1 MNLCDTFVAAKTD
14 YRRVPTERLSHP
26 KDGALA
32 QQPKAERAP
41 HSAVVRPQAAGKS
54 RSTSPTL
61 VSAFV
66 SFAAGGSVFAMVIRQ
81 RGTAGRIWQRGQ
93 GTSIASSWRA
103 LNTKSVGLNQH
114 ARGAFFC
121 FLVQD
126 RLRASDVLHRDW
138 DWSAMALISLRVPDE
153 VAAELLGSGGYRRRQ
168 IRAVATPHR

>member
-1 MNLCDTFVAAKTD
+1 MNLCDSFVAAKTD

-54 RSTSPTL
+54 RSTSTML
-61 VSAFV
+61 VSVFV
-66 SFAAGGSVFAMVIRQ
+66 SFAADASVFTIITSSKRDHGRNLADRAAPVDHRFAVASPEQ
-81 RGTAGRIWQRGQ
+81 NEYWFEPTPRGT
-93 GTSIASSWRA
+93 
-103 LNTKSVGLNQH
+103 
-114 ARGAFFC
+114 FFC

-138 DWSAMALISLRVPDE
+138 DWSAWL
-153 VAAELLGSGGYRRRQ
+153 
-168 IRAVATPHR
+168 

>member
-1 MNLCDTFVAAKTD
+1 MNSFDTFAAAETD

-54 RSTSPTL
+54 RSTSLPL
-61 VSAFV
+61 VSAFISSV
-66 SFAAGGSVFAMVIRQ
+66 AGGSVFAVATWSKRDRGRNLAERAGPVDRFAVASPEQ
-81 RGTAGRIWQRGQ
+81 KAYWFEPTPRGT
-93 GTSIASSWRA
+93 
-103 LNTKSVGLNQH
+103 
-114 ARGAFFC
+114 FFL

-138 DWSAMALISLRVPDE
+138 DWSAWL
-153 VAAELLGSGGYRRRQ
+153 
-168 IRAVATPHR
+168 

>member
-1 MNLCDTFVAAKTD
+1 MNSFDTFAAAETD
-14 YRRVPTERLSHP
+14 YRRVATERLSHP

-66 SFAAGGSVFAMVIRQ
+66 FFAAVGSGFAMVTWSTRDRGQ
-81 RGTAGRIWQRGQ
+81 NLAERAGPVDRLTVASPEHKAYWFEPTARGT
-93 GTSIASSWRA
+93 
-103 LNTKSVGLNQH
+103 
-114 ARGAFFC
+114 FFR

-138 DWSAMALISLRVPDE
+138 DWSRW
-153 VAAELLGSGGYRRRQ
+153 R
-168 IRAVATPHR
+168 

>member
-1 MNLCDTFVAAKTD
+1 MNLFGSFVVAETD
-14 YRRVPTERLSHP
+14 YRHVPAERLSHP

-41 HSAVVRPQAAGKS
+41 HSAVVRPQAARKS

-66 SFAAGGSVFAMVIRQ
+66 SFAAGGSVFAMVRASKGDCGQ
-81 RGTAGRIWQRGQ
+81 NLAERAGPVERFAVASPEHKEYWFEPTPRGT
-93 GTSIASSWRA
+93 
-103 LNTKSVGLNQH
+103 
-114 ARGAFFC
+114 FFC

-138 DWSAMALISLRVPDE
+138 EWSRWL
-153 VAAELLGSGGYRRRQ
+153 
-168 IRAVATPHR
+168 